1 MSKEIELKLALPK
14 SALPALRRHPLLQQG
29 EKLGTAVTLINTYY
43 DTPALR
49 LRERKIA
56 VRTRKQGRRWLQTVK
71 CAALSQAGLSSRP
84 EWEQDFLGAFD
95 FSAITDKPTARELE
109 AAADTLVP
117 VFTTNFRRETYRLKP
132 ADGVEVLLMLDHG
145 SIDANDRSE
154 PICEAELELVSGKAD
169 DLYGLACQLAAS
181 IPVMPADRSKAER
194 GYRLF
199 NADPES
205 PARAGKSPIHAA
217 QSPLDGFRALAFDC
231 IGQWQANALAALTE
245 DDPEYVH
252 QLRVALRRLRSLIK
266 LFRPALPEAFVSHW
280 AEVLRACAADMG
292 DARDFDVLIDEIL
305 APITLAP
312 LMPDTLLDPLIQQAH
327 AARDAARKDARAR
340 LAHADQ
346 GLTILSLA
354 RALNSLDSNAL
365 NAAADLTA
373 FAGLQLDTLRKR
385 ARKRFADAQGPDPE
399 HLHAL
404 RVSLKQ
410 LRYGGEFFRPL
421 FNAEDMKRHLTQLR
435 RGQEQLGYLNDVE
448 IARGHLLR
456 WAESQP
462 DLANAVHFVL
472 GWHAPRCDGIRR
484 RILLEVEPLLWG
496 KSAWKRARR

>member
-14 SALPALRRHPLLQQG
+14 AALPALRRHPLLQQG
-29 EKLGTAVTLINTYY
+29 EKLGNAVTLVNTYY
-43 DTPALR
+43 DTPDLSLR
-49 LRERKIA
+49 DRKIA

-71 CAALSQAGLSSRP
+71 CAAISQAGLSSRP

-95 FSAITDKPTARELE
+95 FSAITDAPTARELE

-117 VFTTNFRRETYRLKP
+117 VFTTNFRRETYRLTP
-132 ADGVEVLLMLDHG
+132 AEGIEVLLMLDNG
-145 SIDANDRSE
+145 RIEANERSE

-169 DLYGLACQLAAS
+169 DLYQLACELAGA
-181 IPVMPADRSKAER
+181 IPLMPADRSKAER

-199 NADPES
+199 TAAPEA
-205 PARAGKSPIHAA
+205 PARAGKSPITAE
-217 QSPLDGFRALAFDC
+217 QNPLEAFRSLAFDC
-231 IGQWQANALAALTE
+231 LGQWQANALAAVTE

-266 LFRPALPEAFVSHW
+266 LFRPALPEAFVTHW
-280 AEVLRACAADMG
+280 SEMLRNSATEMG

-305 APITLAP
+305 APISPAP
-312 LMPDTLLDPLIQQAH
+312 LLPAPLIEPLCERAL
-327 AARDAARKDARAR
+327 AARESARKEARER

-346 GLTILSLA
+346 GLRILTLA
-354 RALNSLDSNAL
+354 RDLNALDSNAL

-373 FAGLQLDTLRKR
+373 FARLQLDALRKR
-385 ARKRFADAQGPDPE
+385 ARKRFAQAKGPDPE
-399 HLHAL
+399 HLHEL

-421 FNAEDMKRHLTQLR
+421 FNAEDMKRYLTELR

-448 IARGHLLR
+448 IARGHLLN
-456 WAESQP
+456 WAGSQP
-462 DLANAVHFVL
+462 DLAHAVHFVL
-472 GWHAPRCDGIRR
+472 GWHAPRCERIRR